1 MCFPCTLVRLS
12 IACQMVKCWSKIPKT
27 EVLTA
32 PFRLLPAG
40 TAMPGI
46 PLNVRLGIKPL
57 VFASGKRRGV
67 LMPET
72 ARVALLSEGAINTPP
87 RPDPKMNS
95 FTRDAPKFLVSE
107 SVEMFPGPFFR
118 SVVVSGQFHDAVV
131 VP

>member
-27 EVLTA
+27 EV
-32 PFRLLPAG
+32 FAG
-40 TAMPGI
+40 VATPGI
-46 PLNVRLGIKPL
+46 PLKARLGIKPL
-57 VFASGKRRGV
+57 VLASGNKRGV
-67 LMPET
+67 LMPE
-72 ARVALLSEGAINTPP
+72 AVRVALLSEGAINTPP

-95 FTRDAPKFLVSE
+95 FTRDDPKFLVSE
-107 SVEMFPGPFFR
+107 SVAMFPGPFFR